1 MSQQIGIASDH
12 GGKVLKDKI
21 TRFLKEQNFQVDDLG
36 IPLDSSASV
45 DYPDYASQLSKLVSE
60 GKLKRGI
67 LVCGSGVGM
76 SIAANKFPGVR
87 AALVTDEFTAK
98 MCRLH
103 NDANILCLGERVI
116 NHDRALDF
124 VKLWLTTEFD
134 GGRHQNRLDKITVI
148 EKALAQSTAQ
158 K

>member
-21 TRFLKEQNFQVDDLG
+21 TCFLKEQSLDIRDLG
-36 IPLDSSASV
+36 VSLDSSASV
-45 DYPDYASQLSKLVSE
+45 DYPDYAAQLAKLIAS
-60 GKLKRGI
+60 GQLKRGI

-76 SIAANKFPGVR
+76 SIAANRYPGVR

-116 NHDRALDF
+116 NHDRALEF
-124 VKLWLTTEFD
+124 VTIWLNTTFE
-134 GGRHQNRLDKITVI
+134 GGRHQQRLDKITEI
-148 EKALAQSTAQ
+148 EKALGSSQ